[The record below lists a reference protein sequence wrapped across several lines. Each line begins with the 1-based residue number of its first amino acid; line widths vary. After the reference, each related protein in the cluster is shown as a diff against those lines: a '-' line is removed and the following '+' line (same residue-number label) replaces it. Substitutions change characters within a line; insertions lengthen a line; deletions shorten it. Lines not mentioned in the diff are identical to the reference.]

1 MHLACRQDDAVPDGF
16 FETAE
21 RLLNGCVGD
30 TDAGVAREQDKINA
44 QLLGPQSVL
53 HRGPTPGGHGPHGV
67 RLDLRVIRHG
77 LQIDADGPS
86 GELFQQADGLPR
98 FHRRQ
103 AVDNRLLHI
112 KQIQQQDIRPH
123 GGRKLRVGHIAQQ
136 RLHRT
141 DGLAGNDPALA
152 LLDGLQQVSLGELRK
167 IRSAAIQ
174 HSFCHSG
181 FSLFVFLLLYDR
193 AGGFYKTN
201 KKNHPI
207 ITGWPDWL
215 GMRESNSHK

>member
-1 MHLACRQDDAVPDGF
+1 MIFSGGHPEVTGIAQVVDIGARHLAQEGNALYRVGVSALLRGADGSNGQCAVLVGACDQALGVLLRDSGHSTGGRQEDDVGSGLHKGSNVLLCHNVFRRLRKDPRRVHLACRQDDAVPDGF

-53 HRGPTPGGHGPHGV
+53 HRGTTPGGHGPHGV

-77 LQIDADGPS
+77 LQIDADGPP

-103 AVDNRLLHI
+103 AV
-112 KQIQQQDIRPH
+112 
-123 GGRKLRVGHIAQQ
+123 G
-136 RLHRT
+136 
-141 DGLAGNDPALA
+141 
-152 LLDGLQQVSLGELRK
+152 
-167 IRSAAIQ
+167 
-174 HSFCHSG
+174 
-181 FSLFVFLLLYDR
+181 
-193 AGGFYKTN
+193 
-201 KKNHPI
+201 
-207 ITGWPDWL
+207 
-215 GMRESNSHK
+215 

>member
-1 MHLACRQDDAVPDGF
+1 MSF
-16 FETAE
+16 FS
-21 RLLNGCVGD
+21 RPV
-30 TDAGVAREQDKINA
+30 
-44 QLLGPQSVL
+44 
-53 HRGPTPGGHGPHGV
+53 
-67 RLDLRVIRHG
+67 
-77 LQIDADGPS
+77 
-86 GELFQQADGLPR
+86 GLPR

-103 AVDNRLLHI
+103 AVDDGLLHI

-181 FSLFVFLLLYDR
+181 FSLFIFLLLYDR

-201 KKNHPI
+201 KKTTRLLPDGQ
-207 ITGWPDWL
+207 TGW
-215 GMRESNSHK
+215 G

>member
-1 MHLACRQDDAVPDGF
+1 MDDG
-16 FETAE
+16 
-21 RLLNGCVGD
+21 
-30 TDAGVAREQDKINA
+30 
-44 QLLGPQSVL
+44 
-53 HRGPTPGGHGPHGV
+53 
-67 RLDLRVIRHG
+67 
-77 LQIDADGPS
+77 
-86 GELFQQADGLPR
+86 
-98 FHRRQ
+98 
-103 AVDNRLLHI
+103 LLHI
-112 KQIQQQDIRPH
+112 KQIQQQDIRSH

-201 KKNHPI
+201 KKTTRLLPDGQ
-207 ITGWPDWL
+207 TGW
-215 GMRESNSHK
+215 G